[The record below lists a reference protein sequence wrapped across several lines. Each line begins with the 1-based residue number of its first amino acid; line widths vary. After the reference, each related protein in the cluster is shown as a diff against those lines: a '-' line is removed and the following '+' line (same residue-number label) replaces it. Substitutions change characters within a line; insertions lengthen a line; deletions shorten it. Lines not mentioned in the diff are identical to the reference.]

1 MLNTLSLP
9 IIIEYR
15 KSSSTIHEQKHT
27 VKQMLVLK
35 VGIKLGNRE
44 KPNEVGKVTID
55 LIVDNRFLFLREV
68 WYRSAI
74 HF

>member
-9 IIIEYR
+9 IIIECR

-27 VKQMLVLK
+27 VKQMLILK

-44 KPNEVGKVTID
+44 KPNEVKKVTID
-55 LIVDNRFLFLREV
+55 LIVDNRV
-68 WYRSAI
+68 
-74 HF
+74 